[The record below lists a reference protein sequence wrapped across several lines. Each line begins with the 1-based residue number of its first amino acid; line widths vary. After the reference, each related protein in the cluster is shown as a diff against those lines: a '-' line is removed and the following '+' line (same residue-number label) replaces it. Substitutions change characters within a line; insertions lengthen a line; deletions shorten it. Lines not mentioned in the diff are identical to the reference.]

1 MEGVYDS
8 CCATMYETANT
19 WKDFSMVQAFV
30 NQWPNIWNSLQD
42 SQWSLQVLIEI
53 SFFSKMRISLDVDSE
68 NRGNAGG
75 WKVPD

>member
-1 MEGVYDS
+1 MPLVKDGPPSWKELYDPS
-8 CCATMYETANT
+8 CATMHETANT

-68 NRGNAGG
+68 N
-75 WKVPD
+75 